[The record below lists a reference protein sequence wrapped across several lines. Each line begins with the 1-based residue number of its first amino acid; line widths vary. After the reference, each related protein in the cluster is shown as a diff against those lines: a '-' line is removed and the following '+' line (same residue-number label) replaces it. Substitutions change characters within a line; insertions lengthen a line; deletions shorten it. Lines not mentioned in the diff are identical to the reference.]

1 MSSGAGFVYNPRH
14 TPPQS
19 QDAAGLDM
27 GLYDHRSPLRKEDFG
42 IITTTLDGIMNSV
55 NVLADEIR
63 NHTSILLSKLEERAK
78 SSSSGACFICHQQG
92 HWAPECP
99 DRQSRPKPTSNQ
111 CFKCGQDGHWVR
123 DCPEN
128 LPPAPMQ
135 QPLPLPPAPKK
146 TQKRKAE
153 NKKKES
159 AAKKPAK
166 EWMCLIFLGLT
177 KHWHFFYSIVK
188 NTFLSSY
195 WCFNMVCVF
204 WLQFVFE

>member
-1 MSSGAGFVYNPRH
+1 MFTLRDNMTQKELDFLDSQDFMSSGAGFVYNPRH

-153 NKKKES
+153 YKKKES

-166 EWMCLIFLGLT
+166 EWMCLIF
-177 KHWHFFYSIVK
+177 SD
-188 NTFLSSY
+188 
-195 WCFNMVCVF
+195 
-204 WLQFVFE
+204 LQNIDISFILL